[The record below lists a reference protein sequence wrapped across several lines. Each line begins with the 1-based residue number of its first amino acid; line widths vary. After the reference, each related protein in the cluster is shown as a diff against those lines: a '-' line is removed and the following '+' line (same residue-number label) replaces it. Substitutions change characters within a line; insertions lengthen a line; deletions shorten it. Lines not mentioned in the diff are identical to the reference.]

1 MNFSMTDS
9 FKKYAIIVDGDNL
22 DEAVE
27 EAAHLLFLL
36 LGRAL
41 RAHRRLHIE
50 ECGFEEFALEML
62 AVLTRYRNAYSKEL
76 PYTPSDRGD

>member
-22 DEAVE
+22 NEAVE

-41 RAHRRLHIE
+41 RAHRRDHTE
-50 ECGFEEFALEML
+50 ECGFEEFALET
-62 AVLTRYRNAYSKEL
+62 LTILGKYRSAYSRSEAEGIV
-76 PYTPSDRGD
+76 S